1 MAYTRPLPTPVF
13 GVSTI
18 AERARPE
25 GFAEKQIN
33 MRSDVQDK
41 LVRRPKTKASMALLP
56 ESLIDYTTVDTE
68 VFYKDGVRYEI
79 VIYSD
84 NIADELEV
92 FYRKGGNT
100 FTRKTLNVG
109 SAWLAGIGDLGV
121 NLIDSDFYIW
131 NRNNR
136 IETEDVPALDA
147 SLYKKTS
154 LVNIVSALNYAE
166 TVTLKLVTGATEQS
180 VSWSVPGLTADN
192 QEEADEKRA
201 TNRVAQELA
210 ALIDVLTDFTAV
222 QEGSNIVVTYA
233 GADDLIIEVSS
244 GRGDGTVEVFNH
256 EIASI
261 DFLPKFCLPYV
272 VRTVKQNPRSNQGTY
287 YLQATPVDESATDVT
302 EVIWTET
309 RAPSGAQKF
318 KDKSFIVKVDTELNT
333 MTEFT
338 FKEQLVGDSDSNPAL
353 DFVGEK
359 IEHIEVFQDRLTIL
373 AGSRVSFSKTGDYR
387 QMWKGSATETLVSD
401 PTSVGTNGNSST
413 LKFALYHN
421 RDLLIFSNNAQFKLP
436 GSEALTPQTAA
447 MPRTTSNECDLTV
460 SPVQMGSHVYYAIT
474 YGNSVGIRR
483 FEVQENTSVD
493 QSVSITEHV
502 VGLMAGSII
511 ELVSNANQDLL
522 IVRSSESDS
531 ESFHVFELQRVG
543 DEVIYSWS
551 EWRLASGMVINKLD
565 IYNEVL
571 TIRYNDRHYVTCN
584 LREAED
590 FPTNAVC
597 LDQYIELLGS
607 GTQATLPVE
616 WSDLGTPV
624 VLLGDDGREQLI
636 ELYPDKTGSTLEFG
650 EDVDGK
656 KLLVGYKYESIY
668 QPSRLFKRDRDGNIQ
683 TRDRL
688 RLVHFLLELSNTYR
702 LTRSILSDYWDVP
715 DDVITGL
722 NGFNAEYIDDVRPYN
737 GLWQT
742 SIGMNT
748 TDCQVVFKDDSPY
761 TSNIVSISY
770 TAQLY
775 STTSRR

>member
-1 MAYTRPLPTPVF
+1 MAFTRPLPTPVF

-41 LVRRPKTKASMALLP
+41 LVRRPKTKASTALLP
-56 ESLIDYTTVDTE
+56 ASQIDYTTVDTE

-84 NIADELEV
+84 SVADELEV
-92 FYRKGGNT
+92 FYRKGGVT
-100 FTRKTLNVG
+100 FERLALSVG
-109 SAWLAGIGDLGV
+109 SAWLSGVGDLGV

-131 NRNNR
+131 NRNNK
-136 IETEDVPALDA
+136 IETENVPELDA

-166 TVTLKLVTGATEQS
+166 TVTLTLVTGATEQT
-180 VSWSVPGLTADN
+180 VSWSVPGLTATN

-201 TNRVAQELA
+201 TNRVALELA
-210 ALIDVLTDFTAV
+210 TQIDALTDFTAV
-222 QEGSNIVVTYA
+222 QEGSNITITYA
-233 GADDLIIEVSS
+233 GPDDLLVEVSS

-287 YLQATPVDESATDVT
+287 YLQATPVDGTATEVT

-318 KDKSFIVKVDTELNT
+318 KDTSFIVKVDTEDNT
-333 MTEFT
+333 IEQFT
-338 FKEQLVGDSDSNPAL
+338 FKEQLVGDEASNPAL
-353 DFVGEK
+353 DFIGEK

-413 LKFALYHN
+413 LKYALYHN
-421 RDLLIFSNNAQFKLP
+421 RDLLIFASNAQFKLS

-493 QSVSITEHV
+493 QSVSVTEHI
-502 VGLMAGSII
+502 VGLISGDII

-531 ESFHVFELQRVG
+531 ESFYVFELQRVG
-543 DEVIYSWS
+543 NELVYSWS

-590 FPTNAVC
+590 FPSSAVC
-597 LDQYIELLGS
+597 LDQYIELIGE
-607 GTQATLPVE
+607 GTQVTLPTH
-616 WSDLGTPV
+616 WSHVGTPV
-624 VLLGDDGREQLI
+624 VLLGDNGREQLI
-636 ELYPDKTGSTLEFG
+636 ELYPDKTDDVLELG

-656 KLLVGYKYESIY
+656 KLLVGYKYESVY
-668 QPSRLFKRDRDGNIQ
+668 QPSRLFKRDGDGNIQ

-702 LTRSILSDYWDVP
+702 LTRSIISDYWSVP

-722 NGFNAEYIDDVRPYN
+722 DSFNAEYIDDVKPYN